1 MPKDIQQIAPEPTT
15 ARMALWRARH
25 VELDAEDLTLAQLAE
40 GVRQYVI
47 LGAGLDS
54 SVQWQ
59 PETFSAGMTMFE
71 DAA

>member
-25 VELDAEDLTLAQLAE
+25 VELDSEDLTLAQLAE

-47 LGAGLDS
+47 LGPGLDS
-54 SVQWQ
+54 SAQRPPVALA
-59 PETFSAGMTMFE
+59 AGMMMFE